1 MSSLCEP
8 VSIECIEK
16 ILDQM
21 KNSICHLSYCHN
33 ELCDNGFF
41 CKIPYKGKLLP
52 TLIAC
57 NHSIGKNVIFNEREF
72 EISFDKNKYRLKLYN
87 GTDRIIY
94 TSMDYDITFIEI
106 KDEDNLDFIHF
117 LEIDNLFFEE
127 SSKYFGKFSVYIPHY
142 YLRGYGKCVS
152 YGQIC
157 KSNLF

>member
-8 VSIECIEK
+8 VSIECTEK

-21 KNSICHLSYCHN
+21 KNSICHLSYHHN

-41 CKIPYKGKLLP
+41 WRIPYKGKLLP

-72 EISFDKNKYRLKLYN
+72 EISFDKNKYKLKLYN

-94 TSMDYDITFIEI
+94 TSEELDITFIEI
-106 KDEDNLDFIHF
+106 KDEDNLNFIHF

-127 SSKYFGKFSVYIPHY
+127 S
-142 YLRGYGKCVS
+142 
-152 YGQIC
+152 
-157 KSNLF
+157 